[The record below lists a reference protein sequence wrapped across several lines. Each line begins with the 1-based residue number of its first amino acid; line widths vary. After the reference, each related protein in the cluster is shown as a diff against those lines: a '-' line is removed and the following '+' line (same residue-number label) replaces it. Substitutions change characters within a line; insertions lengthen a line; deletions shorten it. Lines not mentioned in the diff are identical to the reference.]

1 MSSIEKRVRE
11 IWLRLPKVA
20 LGAMIVTVMLAER
33 YSRMYYRNM
42 VDDAM
47 TSIQYAKQLA
57 LGNGVVFNV
66 GERVEGYTNFLW
78 VVFMAPIYAVSRAL
92 GVEFVHVMI
101 HVNVLIAA
109 GVTLLVYLLAAR
121 LWGAKHLSTLLAV
134 GLCLVDNSFTVWAAL
149 GLEVHFLALWM
160 LLALWLARTATR
172 RRALY
177 TGLALLAAHL
187 TRPDAGLFC
196 AVVVGNELFEALVA
210 LYRRDRVSAKR
221 GLFDALVM
229 GGAWALPFA
238 AYFAWRYDYYGALF
252 PNTYYLKLE
261 GEIDAWARGIEYL
274 RSFLDVRA
282 FVPVLGLLS
291 VFALGDKTIRTLF
304 VYVGLHMFYVTYVGG
319 DFFPGHRFYVPEIP
333 QFALLVGASVDVLWR
348 FARSDRGK
356 ALFERAGLTS
366 QSVAGFG
373 FAAGSV
379 ALVVVWFRGVEMGPI
394 QGEVITWRDNL
405 RAHRRLLQWVA
416 KTKPEGASFATC
428 LIGHTGYYSE
438 TRVIDV
444 CGVLDPEV
452 ARRHVANFG
461 KGQAGHEKIAQPD
474 YIFKK
479 QPTYV
484 GLHVLHGDLWRRGY
498 FLDANIPKDTFEG
511 LWVRDLLPEQG
522 QYLEDTR
529 IRFERGESMDWT
541 KTGDAFFE
549 FPSYRNHRGQGQII
563 GAWGGFANSFHPTLA
578 NQPTGNLRTTPF
590 ELRGDRLVFRMAG
603 GRDPERLTVNL
614 WIDERRVFT
623 TTGNQGDM
631 MSRRSWDIRPYRG
644 KRAVFEIDDRK
655 SEAWGYLAVD
665 EIAQWVAGSH

>member
-1 MSSIEKRVRE
+1 MRPLLEKSLELWKRVP
-11 IWLRLPKVA
+11 LVA
-20 LGAMIVTVMLAER
+20 LAAMAVTIALAER
-33 YSRMYYRNM
+33 YSRAYYRNM

-101 HVNVLIAA
+101 HANILIAA

-121 LWGAKHLSTLLAV
+121 LWGPNHLATLLAV
-134 GLCLVDNSFTVWAAL
+134 ALCLVDNSFTVWAAL
-149 GLEVHFLALWM
+149 GLEVHFLAFWM
-160 LLALWLARTATR
+160 LLALWFARTATR
-172 RRALY
+172 RRALF

-196 AVVVGNELFEALVA
+196 AVVVGNELFETLVA
-210 LYRRDRVSAKR
+210 FRRGDRAAAKR
-221 GLFDALVM
+221 GLLDAVVM
-229 GGAWALPFA
+229 TGAWALPFA
-238 AYFAWRYDYYGALF
+238 AYFGWRYNYYGALF

-261 GEIDAWARGIEYL
+261 GEIDAWARGIDYL
-274 RSFLDVRA
+274 RTFLEVRA

-291 VFALGDKTIRTLF
+291 VFALADKTIRTLF
-304 VYVGLHMFYVTYVGG
+304 VYAGLHVVYVTYVGG

-333 QFALLVGASVDVLWR
+333 QFALLVGGAVDVLWR
-348 FARSDRGK
+348 FFRSEAVK
-356 ALFERAGLTS
+356 PWLARAGLTR
-366 QSVAGFG
+366 QAVAGFG
-373 FAAGSV
+373 FAGAVV
-379 ALVVVWFRGVEMGPI
+379 ALAVVWYRGLEMGPI

-405 RAHRRLLQWVA
+405 SAHRRMLQWVG
-416 KTKPEGASFATC
+416 KNKQPGATFATC

-452 ARRHVANFG
+452 ARKHVANFG

-474 YIFKK
+474 YIFAKR
-479 QPTYV
+479 PTYV
-484 GLHVLHGDLWRRGY
+484 GLRVLHGDLWRRGY
-498 FLDANIPKDTFEG
+498 FLDASIPRYTFEG
-511 LWVRDLLPEQG
+511 LWVRDTLPEQG
-522 QYLEDTR
+522 HYLEDCH
-529 IRFERGESMDWT
+529 IRFDRGESIGWN
-541 KTGDAFFE
+541 KTGEAFFE
-549 FPSYRNHRGQGQII
+549 FPSYRNHRGQGEII
-563 GAWGGFANSFHPTLA
+563 GAWGAFANSFHPTLA

-590 ELRGDRLVFRMAG
+590 ELRGERLIFRMAG
-603 GRDPERLTVNL
+603 GHDPERLTVNL
-614 WIDERRVFT
+614 WIDEKRVFT

-644 KRAVFEIDDRK
+644 KRAVFEIDDQK

-665 EIAQWVAGSH
+665 EIAQWAPGPG